1 MSHQEIKET
10 IFPKFEKF
18 IKENDLLSKAKG
30 SLSSKLPRILGQ
42 GKTKAVGLDLPPAII
57 ERKTELI
64 SLTHSS
70 DIEFPEE
77 VLYEIEQVKQE
88 VELEN
93 ERLKSSDGLL
103 NIIRDVFKNLS
114 DTVGQKDNYYFAGRL
129 VLLPKNRG
137 QSWAWSITPYYP
149 IIHKIPAD
157 VEYLVKAYTSANEL
171 IDKTIL
177 PVEIFE
183 DRLRLA
189 WAMAR
194 HFSDTDSVLVTDVAR
209 MFKIARQEERFWKTP
224 SKRFFTD
231 IPEAAF
237 IANILNWRRQHGR
250 PIAEFEFVRA
260 TLQQAHGAN
269 AKAFYLPQ
277 NPEGTQV
284 TPIIYL
290 KRHSQK
296 ET

>member
-1 MSHQEIKET
+1 MSHQETKET
-10 IFPKFEKF
+10 LFPNFVKFVQEK
-18 IKENDLLSKAKG
+18 DLLSKSKG
-30 SLSSKLPRILGQ
+30 SLSSKLPRITGQ
-42 GKTKAVGLDLPPAII
+42 GRTKAVGLDLPPAVI
-57 ERKTELI
+57 ERKVELI
-64 SLTHSS
+64 SLLNTS

-77 VLYEIEQVKQE
+77 VLNEIEQAKQE

-103 NIIRDVFKNLS
+103 NFIRDVFKNIS
-114 DTVGQKDNYYFAGRL
+114 DQVGQKDNYYFAGRL
-129 VLLPKNRG
+129 VLLPNNRG
-137 QSWAWSITPYYP
+137 QSWTWSITPYYP

-157 VEYLVKAYTSANEL
+157 VEYLVKAYSAANEL

-177 PVEIFE
+177 PVEVFE

-189 WAMAR
+189 WTMAR
-194 HFSDTDSVLVTDVAR
+194 HFSNTDSVLVTDVAR
-209 MFKIARQEERFWKTP
+209 MFKIARQEERFWNTP

-231 IPEAAF
+231 VPEAAF

-250 PIAEFEFVRA
+250 PITEFEFVRA
-260 TLQQAHGAN
+260 TLQQAHGPK
-269 AKAFYLPQ
+269 AKVFYLPQ
-277 NPEGTQV
+277 NPEGTQI

-296 ET
+296 ER